1 MTFIDLKMWF
11 IGLAHLH
18 RAGAACFEHFWTNDC
33 AWYFLLWAA
42 SSKNCRLDGKMDP
55 QRQTPR
61 CKRTPPGFTGWN
73 HSKMRLQTPG
83 GTVEWIGRRQV
94 IMKWPWSDDV
104 MTAMSK
110 HLLVIYLIC
119 SYQSTIGIHRSH
131 RFVTEISYDHVV
143 WVDELVLRTLLMLGG
158 ELRPRHLK
166 EAKAI
171 LELAAMLLRLDGGS
185 KAIVSC

>member
-1 MTFIDLKMWF
+1 MSNREHDLGRQDTLWFSTLRHCNFETLFIDLKMWF

-94 IMKWPWSDDV
+94 IMKWPWSDEV

-110 HLLVIYLIC
+110 HFLVIYLIC
-119 SYQSTIGIHRSH
+119 SYQSTTGHRYPQ
-131 RFVTEISYDHVV
+131 V
-143 WVDELVLRTLLMLGG
+143 
-158 ELRPRHLK
+158 P
-166 EAKAI
+166 
-171 LELAAMLLRLDGGS
+171 
-185 KAIVSC
+185 